1 VVATVKVE
9 VTEVVGGLK
18 RATSVVGGVGRVPLV
33 DLTGEGASAPP
44 AFGARRAGAL
54 PLAAQE
60 VRAVAAHH
68 EEVVEALAGVE
79 VPPVV
84 AVAAAVVVVA
94 VVVVADEG

>member
-1 VVATVKVE
+1 VGATVKVE
-9 VTEVVGGLK
+9 VTEVEEGLK
-18 RATSVVGGVGRVPLV
+18 RATSVVGVGGRVPLV

-44 AFGARRAGAL
+44 AFAAQKVVGL
-54 PLAAQE
+54 PLAAQG
-60 VRAVAAHH
+60 VLAVAAHH
-68 EEVVEALAGVE
+68 EVVVEALAGVE